1 MAHRKLLS
9 LALAVA
15 GALALTTVSVPA
27 SLADDTQATEPA
39 YASSSQENEGL
50 YSVVIVQL
58 TDDAPDLATMK
69 ERVAASVVAAVPGA
83 TTTVTRDY
91 THALRGFVIQA
102 PPNSVNAIKAT
113 QGVKNAFEDRYFNL
127 IEEQYKATGDVRR
140 GPESD
145 PSQAIAMDM
154 TQAKH
159 ASPTGRGQVIEIIDN
174 GVDTAHAAFAGSM
187 DGVETRLSPSD
198 IASFT
203 FSLGEGR
210 SGGWVS
216 EKIPFAYDYADGDV
230 DVAYPAPPEFAGTAY
245 DARYAYGTHVAALAV
260 ANSAQFRGAAPD
272 AQLIVAKV
280 LGDKEEHV
288 RDSVLLSALDD
299 AMVLAPD
306 VLTVSVDEPLT
317 TNAEANAVYADVYA
331 ALTRKGIS
339 VNVPA
344 GDYTS
349 MAYGNT
355 NYGAY
360 PYTSDADSGALI
372 APALDSNTLA
382 TASVNEAEYLHYVSL
397 GEHAIACR
405 SVRMSRGG
413 QGPGL
418 DALDDGTYKVID
430 VGAGGTDA
438 LQKYMT
444 DDHED
449 LSRTIFLEEEDG
461 WDSLAKESLRVKD
474 KIRIAQNIAAGPSAL
489 MIAGSYD
496 YPSPQVEDVYEDFT
510 LPTVTITKHDY
521 DALLAAI
528 EASGQGFAEVTL
540 TRGATTWVPLELT
553 PSTFSSWG
561 ATPDLRLKPEIAAP
575 GGAVLSA
582 LPGNEYGRRSGTAEA
597 SAQVAGIAALVRQRI
612 ADDPMF
618 AGMSAA
624 DKDAVVAN
632 FLMGTAHPVVDATQ
646 ADGAFYSPRQVGSG
660 LVDAVA
666 ATTSPVY
673 PSVVGAANPSRPKAD
688 LGDGTD
694 GWSFQVQL
702 TNVSGTDRTYT
713 LGGQALS
720 ENVKK
725 DSFTTHSTNWAGKGI
740 DMTFSTDSVTV
751 PANSSATVTVTV
763 TPTAEFASYANA
775 NAPKGTFV
783 DGAVTFTSTEGQ
795 PDLTVPYMGFY
806 GSWGDPSV
814 FDGKWSDGTGYYYH
828 MYGSSLRNIATEMPL
843 GSANP
848 FNEYADIR
856 EVGISDPALFYA
868 SRSSEHEAPTR
879 IAPYTFMLRSV
890 PTLTY
895 RYLNEGGQVV
905 RSYTR
910 ENVRASFD
918 EHNYYGNIFAWVEEY
933 GRQPVFDGY
942 DEAGNELPDGPYK
955 LVIEAE
961 TYAPSSAKQQL
972 TWDFTLDTKAP
983 IVSNVKLTGEGDAV
997 ALSFDVVDFAPIAAY
1012 GFSLTADGDSFLRE
1026 TFEEAGDRSDDGLY
1040 HRHVDVPLSTL
1051 AEHAGKGSDLS
1062 TLSLQVWDWP
1072 KNKGVTPVSATP
1084 VSMTSLTLSQEFVSL
1099 LVGETVTLSASH
1111 TPVEANVTD
1120 VVWSSSDE
1128 AVATVSADGV
1138 VSAVGA
1144 GDATITVAD
1153 PTQPSVVASATIHVN
1168 APVPAPKAGV
1178 WKWGARGWW
1187 YRYEDGTF
1195 PSSTALVID
1204 GSTYRFD
1211 AAGYMRTG
1219 WVFEDGQWFY
1229 HSSSGAQTTGWVRS
1243 GVHWYYLDP
1252 ASGVMVTGWVQVG
1265 STWYY
1270 LSPDSGAMATGWLK
1284 EGGYWYYLQ
1293 PGSGAMATGWLKIWG
1308 TWYHF
1313 ADNGQLIS

>member
-127 IEEQYKATGDVRR
+127 IEEQYKATGDVQR

-174 GVDTAHAAFAGSM
+174 GVDTAHSAFAGS
-187 DGVETRLSPSD
+187 VEGARLSQAD
-198 IASFT
+198 VT
-203 FSLGEGR
+203 SLATTLGDGQG
-210 SGGWVS
+210 GGWVS

-230 DVAYPAPPEFAGTAY
+230 DVAYPAPPEFAGTEY
-245 DARYAYGTHVAALAV
+245 DARYAHGTHVAALAV

-288 RDSVLLSALDD
+288 RDSILLSALDD
-299 AMVLAPD
+299 AMVMAPD

-349 MAYGNT
+349 VAYGNT

-405 SVRMSRGG
+405 SVQMSRGG

-430 VGAGGTDA
+430 VGAGGTDV

-496 YPSPQVEDVYEDFT
+496 YPSPQVEDVYEAFT

-553 PSTFSSWG
+553 PSAFSSWG

-582 LPGNEYGRRSGTAEA
+582 LPGNEYGRSSGTAEA

-612 ADDPMF
+612 AVDPMF

-660 LVDAVA
+660 LVDAVG

-688 LGDGTD
+688 LGDGTN
-694 GWSFQVQL
+694 GWTFQVQL
-702 TNVSGTDRTYT
+702 TNVSDIDRTYT

-740 DMTFSTDSVTV
+740 DLTFSTDSVTV
-751 PANSSATVTVTV
+751 PAQSSASVTVTV
-763 TPTAEFASYANA
+763 TPKAAFASYANA
-775 NAPKGTFV
+775 NAPKGTFI
-783 DGAVTFTSTEGQ
+783 DGAVTFTSTDGQ

-828 MYGSSLRNIATEMPL
+828 MYGSSLRNIATGMPL

-856 EVGISDPALFYA
+856 EAGISDPALFYA

-879 IAPYTFMLRSV
+879 IAPYTFMLR
-890 PTLTY
+890 PARTLTY
-895 RYLNEGGQVV
+895 SYLNEVGTVV

-1051 AEHAGKGSDLS
+1051 VERAGKGSDLS

-1072 KNKGVTPVSATP
+1072 KNKGVMPVSAPP
-1084 VSMTSLTLSQEFVSL
+1084 VSMTSLTLSEEFVSL

-1138 VSAVGA
+1138 VTAVGV

-1153 PTQPSVVASATIHVN
+1153 PTQPSVMASATIHVS

-1178 WKWGARGWW
+1178 WKWSARGWW
-1187 YRYEDGTF
+1187 YRYEDGSY

-1211 AAGYMRTG
+1211 ASGYMRTG

-1229 HSSSGAQTTGWVRS
+1229 HSSSGAQATGWVRS
-1243 GVHWYYLDP
+1243 GV
-1252 ASGVMVTGWVQVG
+1252 
-1265 STWYY
+1265 
-1270 LSPDSGAMATGWLK
+1270 
-1284 EGGYWYYLQ
+1284 YWYYLQ
-1293 PGSGAMATGWLKIWG
+1293 PGSGAMVTGWLKIWG

>member
-127 IEEQYKATGDVRR
+127 IEEQYKATGDVQR

-174 GVDTAHAAFAGSM
+174 GVDTAHSAFAGS
-187 DGVETRLSPSD
+187 VEGARLSQAD
-198 IASFT
+198 VT
-203 FSLGEGR
+203 SLATTLGDGQG
-210 SGGWVS
+210 GGWVS

-230 DVAYPAPPEFAGTAY
+230 DVAYPAPPEFAGTEY
-245 DARYAYGTHVAALAV
+245 DARYAHGTHVAALAV

-288 RDSVLLSALDD
+288 RDSILLSALDD
-299 AMVLAPD
+299 AMVMAPD

-349 MAYGNT
+349 VAYGNT

-405 SVRMSRGG
+405 SVQMSRGG

-430 VGAGGTDA
+430 VGAGGTDV

-496 YPSPQVEDVYEDFT
+496 YPSPQVGDVYEAFT

-553 PSTFSSWG
+553 PSAFSSWG
-561 ATPDLRLKPEIAAP
+561 VTPDLRLKPEIAAP

-582 LPGNEYGRRSGTAEA
+582 LPGNEYGRSSGTAEA

-612 ADDPMF
+612 AVDPMF

-660 LVDAVA
+660 LVDAVG

-688 LGDGTD
+688 LGDGTN
-694 GWSFQVQL
+694 GWTFQVQL
-702 TNVSGTDRTYT
+702 TNVSDIDRTYT

-740 DMTFSTDSVTV
+740 DLTFSTDSVTV
-751 PANSSATVTVTV
+751 PAQSSASVTVTV
-763 TPTAEFASYANA
+763 TPKAAFASYANA
-775 NAPKGTFV
+775 NAPKGTFI
-783 DGAVTFTSTEGQ
+783 DGAVTFTSTDGQ

-828 MYGSSLRNIATEMPL
+828 MYGSSLRNIATGMPL

-856 EVGISDPALFYA
+856 EAGISDPALFYA

-879 IAPYTFMLRSV
+879 IAPYTFMLR
-890 PTLTY
+890 PARTLTY
-895 RYLNEGGQVV
+895 SYLNEVGTVV

-1051 AEHAGKGSDLS
+1051 VERAGKGSDLS

-1072 KNKGVTPVSATP
+1072 KNKGVMPVSAPP
-1084 VSMTSLTLSQEFVSL
+1084 VSMTSLTLSEEFVSL

-1138 VSAVGA
+1138 VTAVGV

-1153 PTQPSVVASATIHVN
+1153 PTQPSVMASATIHVS
-1168 APVPAPKAGV
+1168 APVPAPKTGV
-1178 WKWGARGWW
+1178 WKRGAHGWW
-1187 YRYEDGTF
+1187 YRYEDGSY
-1195 PSSTALVID
+1195 PSNATLVID

-1211 AAGYMRTG
+1211 ASGYMRTG

-1229 HSSSGAQTTGWVRS
+1229 HSSSGAQATGWVRS
-1243 GVHWYYLDP
+1243 GVHWYYLNPSD
-1252 ASGVMVTGWVQVG
+1252 
-1265 STWYY
+1265 
-1270 LSPDSGAMATGWLK
+1270 GAMV
-1284 EGGYWYYLQ
+1284 
-1293 PGSGAMATGWLKIWG
+1293 TGWLKIWG

>member
-1 MAHRKLLS
+1 MAHRKRLS
-9 LALAVA
+9 LALSLV

-27 SLADDTQATEPA
+27 SLADDTQATDPA
-39 YASSSQENEGL
+39 HASSSQENEGL

-58 TDDAPDLATMK
+58 NDDAPDLATMK
-69 ERVAASVVAAVPGA
+69 DRVAASVAAAVPGA

-102 PPNSVNAIKAT
+102 PPNSVHAIKAT
-113 QGVKNAFEDRYFNL
+113 QGVKNAFEDRYFSV
-127 IEEQYKATGDVRR
+127 IEEQYKATGDGRR
-140 GPESD
+140 GTESD

-154 TQAKH
+154 TRAKQVT
-159 ASPTGRGQVIEIIDN
+159 PTGRGQVIEIIDN

-187 DGVETRLSPSD
+187 DGAETRLTQSD
-198 IASFT
+198 ITSLVAA
-203 FSLGEGR
+203 LGEGR
-210 SGGWVS
+210 GGGWVS
-216 EKIPFAYDYADGDV
+216 EKIPFAYDYADGDA
-230 DVAYPAPPEFAGTAY
+230 DVAYPAPPEFAGAKY
-245 DARYAYGTHVAALAV
+245 DARYAHGTHVAALAV

-280 LGDKEEHV
+280 LGDEEENV

-317 TNAEANAVYADVYA
+317 SNAEANAVYADVYA
-331 ALTRKGIS
+331 ALARKGIS

-349 MAYGNT
+349 MAYWNT

-397 GEHAIACR
+397 GERAIACR
-405 SVRMSRGG
+405 PVQMTRGG

-430 VGAGGTDA
+430 VGAGGTDV

-449 LSRTIFLEEEDG
+449 LSRTIFLEKEDG
-461 WDSLAKESLRVKD
+461 WDSLAKESLRAKD
-474 KIRIAQNIAAGPSAL
+474 KIRIAQSITAGPSAL
-489 MIAGSYD
+489 MIAGSYEF
-496 YPSPQVEDVYEDFT
+496 PSPQMEDVYEAFT
-510 LPTVTITKHDY
+510 LPTVTITKRDY

-528 EASGQGFAEVTL
+528 EASGQGFVEVAL
-540 TRGATTWVPLELT
+540 TRDATTWVPSEPT
-553 PSTFSSWG
+553 PSSFSSWG
-561 ATPDLRLKPEIAAP
+561 VTPDLRLKPEIAAP

-582 LPGNEYGRRSGTAEA
+582 LPGNEYGRSSGTAEA
-597 SAQVAGIAALVRQRI
+597 SAQVAGIAALVRQRV
-612 ADDPMF
+612 ATDPMF
-618 AGMSAA
+618 SGLSAEE
-624 DKDAVVAN
+624 KNAVVTN
-632 FLMGTAHPVVDATQ
+632 FLMGTAHPIVDETQ

-660 LVDAVA
+660 LVDALA

-673 PSVVGAANPSRPKAD
+673 PTVVGAPNPARPKAD
-688 LGDGTD
+688 LGDGTN
-694 GWSFQVQL
+694 GWTFQVQL
-702 TNVSGTDRTYT
+702 ANVSEAPRSYT
-713 LGGQALS
+713 LGGQVLS

-725 DSFTTHSTNWAGKGI
+725 DSFTTHSSNWAGKGI
-740 DMTFSTDSVTV
+740 DLTFSADSVTV
-751 PANSSATVTVTV
+751 PAKSNASVTVTV

-775 NAPKGTFV
+775 NAPKGTFI
-783 DGAVTFTSTEGQ
+783 DGAVTFTSTDGQ
-795 PDLTVPYMGFY
+795 PDLTVPYVGFY

-814 FDGKWSDGTGYYYH
+814 FDGKWYDGTGYYNH
-828 MYGSSLRNIATEMPL
+828 LYGSSLRNKATGMPL

-848 FNEYADIR
+848 FNEYGDIR

-879 IAPYTFMLRSV
+879 IVPYTFMLRSV
-890 PTLTY
+890 SALTY
-895 RYLNEGGQVV
+895 SYLNEAGQVV

-910 ENVRASFD
+910 TNVRAS
-918 EHNYYGNIFAWVEEY
+918 YGERDRYGEIFAWVEEY
-933 GRQPVFDGY
+933 VRQPVFDGY

-983 IVSNVKLTGEGDAV
+983 IVSNVKLTGEGDAA
-997 ALSFDVVDFAPIAAY
+997 ALSFDVVDSAPIAAY

-1026 TFEEAGDRSDDGLY
+1026 VLEEPGERADDGLY
-1040 HRHVDVPLSTL
+1040 HRHVDVPLSTI
-1051 AEHAGKGSDLS
+1051 AERAGKDADLS
-1062 TLSLQVWDWP
+1062 ALSLQVWDWA
-1072 KNKGVTPVSATP
+1072 KNKGDTAVSATP
-1084 VSMTSLTLSQEFVSL
+1084 VPMTSLSVSPASAS
-1099 LVGETVTLSASH
+1099 LVAGETVTLSASH
-1111 TPVEANVTD
+1111 TPAEANVTD

-1153 PTQPSVVASATIHVN
+1153 PTQPSVTASATVHVSV
-1168 APVPAPKAGV
+1168 PVPGPKVGE
-1178 WKWGARGWW
+1178 WKRDGRGWW
-1187 YRYEDGTF
+1187 YRYEDGSY
-1195 PSSTALVID
+1195 PADTAVMID
-1204 GSTYRFD
+1204 GTTYRFD
-1211 AAGYMRTG
+1211 ASGYMRTG
-1219 WVFEDGQWFY
+1219 WVNEGGQWFY
-1229 HSSSGAQTTGWVRS
+1229 HASSGAQVSGWVYS
-1243 GVHWYYLDP
+1243 GVHWYYMSP
-1252 ASGVMVTGWVQVG
+1252 ATGAMATGWVQVG

-1270 LSPDSGAMATGWLK
+1270 LSPASGAMHSGWLQ
-1284 EGGYWYYLQ
+1284 EGGHWYYLDRS
-1293 PGSGAMATGWLKIWG
+1293 SGAMVTGWVKIYWK
-1308 TWYHF
+1308 WYHF